1 MGNFMEKGFNDQELA
16 DIMNEIESLEN
27 EMKEAEGFEQNLN
40 SLKVSTPV
48 GDTAI
53 SDADVDAVLADLA
66 SKELEETVQISQTTK
81 TNNEDNIVSIQSKK
95 EVSQVSSKA
104 ESSVIFKVE
113 GNMSLDLT
121 FVISG
126 EEINLKVTEGGL
138 VLGMESGATFN
149 LPINSVSKKAK
160 KAA

>member
-1 MGNFMEKGFNDQELA
+1 MEKGFNDQELA